1 MVFWEIL
8 RVRCGND
15 ELGVKKLPKV
25 KELNAEYAGLLSGK
39 KAAYAEY
46 RKLRDEAQ
54 ELSVAVRNI
63 ASLYDA
69 ELQEQ
74 QKIKEEK
81 THWSAPGRISRFC
94 TVVSDSFFISGKV
107 KKILM

>member
-1 MVFWEIL
+1 MTRSSCGSTASIL
-8 RVRCGND
+8 RGHFRR
-15 ELGVKKLPKV
+15 P
-25 KELNAEYAGLLSGK
+25 SPGK

-81 THWSAPGRISRFC
+81 TH
-94 TVVSDSFFISGKV
+94 
-107 KKILM
+107 